1 MFQQLFVTI
10 NIIDVIHFSLL
21 FNQRVFKII
30 SVDISS
36 CLHKVVHSHLGNTD
50 WQLWRESLSA
60 LEDCEKYQIT
70 FSFYISCKYK

>member
-36 CLHKVVHSHLGNTD
+36 CLHKVVHSR
-50 WQLWRESLSA
+50 QLWRESLSA

-70 FSFYISCKYK
+70 FSF